1 MTDDAVFFE
10 EIVEDDAE
18 AELLEREEING
29 NGLSTL
35 RAIAASDVGR
45 DGLAI
50 ANDPIDDAGPDV
62 LLDSAQMIR
71 EGITGGFSGLGHEI
85 GNVDA
90 RGFGFGNRVGDF
102 WNQEIG
108 EDAGIEGTGPEEDE
122 VRQLDGF
129 DDSGK
134 RTDTGGREL
143 EFLDGGA
150 AGGDAR
156 FAVNYASI
164 LERGDELNVR
174 KR

>member
-1 MTDDAVFFE
+1 MTDDAVLFE
-10 EIVEDDAE
+10 EIVEDHAE

-29 NGLSTL
+29 DRLSAL
-35 RAIAASDVGR
+35 RAIAASNVGR

-50 ANDPIDDAGPDV
+50 GDDPIDHAGPDV
-62 LLDSAQMIR
+62 FLNSAKMIR
-71 EGITGGFSGLGHEI
+71 EGVAGGFPGLGHEI
-85 GNVDA
+85 GNVDS

-108 EDAGIEGTGPEEDE
+108 EDAGVEGAGPKEDE
-122 VRQLDGF
+122 VRMFDGF

-150 AGGDAR
+150 AGSDAR

-164 LERGDELNVR
+164 FERGDELNVR